1 VIEAALG
8 NVNEAIA
15 ELDLARDE
23 RAWAMFVIKHEPA
36 FDPLRTDPRFHRLLR
51 ELNLAPAQTR

>member
-1 VIEAALG
+1 
-8 NVNEAIA
+8 
-15 ELDLARDE
+15 
-23 RAWAMFVIKHEPA
+23 MFVIKHEPA